1 MDLLSRKLGIEELP
15 SKSFELVK
23 NTEPEETKLVPVK
36 DIPDQQ
42 DIKEDY
48 QLARKTFRDIISKGN
63 NVLNNLESISKEAET
78 AREAARIAEVM
89 SALMKTVSDTAKDM
103 FLLQKV
109 TKDLK
114 DEPNKKQE
122 TGNMNIDKAV
132 FVGTTADLLKKI
144 KAEDN

>member
-1 MDLLSRKLGIEELP
+1 MDLLSKKLGIEELP
-15 SKSFELVK
+15 SKSFELVQCS
-23 NTEPEETKLVPVK
+23 EPEETELVPVK

-48 QLARKTFRDIISKGN
+48 QLARKTFRNMISKGTQ
-63 NVLNNLESISKEAET
+63 VLDNLESISKEAET

-103 FLLQKV
+103 FLLQKI
-109 TKDLK
+109 TKELK

-122 TGNMNIDKAV
+122 TGVNIDKAV

-144 KAEDN
+144 KAEDQ